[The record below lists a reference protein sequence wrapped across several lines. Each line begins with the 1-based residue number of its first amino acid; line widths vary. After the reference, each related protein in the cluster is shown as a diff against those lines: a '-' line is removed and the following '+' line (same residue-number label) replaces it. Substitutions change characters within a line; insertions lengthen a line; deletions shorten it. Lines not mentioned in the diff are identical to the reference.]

1 MKQFLKRFYAQIT
14 QSLKTTGQRIFS
26 IQSFRFIKL
35 HFYQRFFLYFSRIFV
50 ILLIIITLG
59 VGYLYFAHPEK
70 ISRIYAKSKV
80 KFIEVI
86 DSKIFGSYKV
96 EISGNK
102 QITTEEIEEI
112 VLKTISQKNYHS
124 KQSLLIQDIVDNLKT
139 NLPWLK
145 EVTIVRTMPGK
156 LNIFINEYKPLAI
169 WNHNDKLSFIDEQGN
184 QMPYYESDEFDDMI
198 IVSGPNANIKYKS
211 LFNIFSLNEEVSQQ
225 VYSATWIG
233 NRRWNIR
240 FKNGILVKLPE
251 NKISRA
257 WERLGNLQEIKGSSI
272 GLKVIDLRVADK
284 IYLEYEDKI
293 RKTLN

>member
-156 LNIFINEYKPLAI
+156 LNIFINEYKPFAI
-169 WNHNDKLSFIDEQGN
+169 WNHNDKLSLIDEQGN